1 MWEDLTFVVT
11 VLGFTAAITL
21 LLVEL
26 HTIAGRT
33 AHRWIREQTS
43 IGRTPH

>member
-1 MWEDLTFVVT
+1 MWEDVTFVVT

-26 HTIAGRT
+26 HAIAGRT
-33 AHRWIREQTS
+33 ARRWVRERTS